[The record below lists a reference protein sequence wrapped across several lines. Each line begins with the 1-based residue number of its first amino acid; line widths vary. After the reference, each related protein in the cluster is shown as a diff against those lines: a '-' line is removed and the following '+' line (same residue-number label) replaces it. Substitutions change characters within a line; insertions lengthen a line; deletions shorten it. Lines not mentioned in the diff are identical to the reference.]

1 MEGDFIV
8 INFFALVLVKETIL
22 SFFYFIF
29 MSRVLNFSKD
39 VHEALVQSWCKS
51 SHAQSIGPD
60 L

>member
-22 SFFYFIF
+22 AFFFFI
-29 MSRVLNFSKD
+29 MSRLSNFSKD
-39 VHEALVQSWCKS
+39 VHDALVQSWCKS
-51 SHAQSIGPD
+51 SHAQLIGPD